1 MVGSIA
7 CGECE
12 SVDALHC
19 GTDDNVAEL
28 GGARAGDLGD
38 ELMLHALEGG
48 VRLGKQAPPS
58 GRPIGS
64 PVEVRP
70 GTDRPILAYRGGCL
84 TAQRSSAGCSHDISA
99 AVAMPVMMQTISTIA
114 LTSLPCWGGCGVTEN
129 A

>member
-38 ELMLHALEGG
+38 EPMLHALEGG

-58 GRPIGS
+58 GGPIGS

-70 GTDRPILAYRGGCL
+70 GTDRPIVAYRGGCL
-84 TAQRSSAGCSHDISA
+84 TAQRSSVGCSHDISA